1 MIRRCAIVGA
11 LTAAVLLAAPA
22 STLAG
27 DAYLK
32 LGLTFK
38 PDVGDFADRWMIHV
52 GSDWGVSEMVFVG
65 LEFQGAYR
73 SGTGYTIVP
82 ANVMVNC
89 LWKSET
95 EEIRP
100 YAGGGV
106 GMVSAYMKT
115 HFFGDTEHEWEY
127 EAGMQLM
134 GGVEFNRKWVVELRG
149 QRVLVEHAEFAWS
162 FLGGIRW

>member
-1 MIRRCAIVGA
+1 MMRRWAIVGA
-11 LTAAVLLAAPA
+11 LTAAVLLVAPT

-27 DAYLK
+27 DAFLK

-38 PDVGDFADRWMIHV
+38 PDVGGFSDRWMIHV
-52 GSDWGVSEMVFVG
+52 GSDWGVSEVVFVG
-65 LEFQGAYR
+65 LEFQSAYR
-73 SGTGYTIVP
+73 SDPGRTVVP

-89 LWKSET
+89 LWKSEA

-106 GMVSAYMKT
+106 GMVSAYVKT
-115 HFFGDTEHEWEY
+115 EFLGDTEHEWNY
-127 EAGMQLM
+127 NAGLQLM

-149 QRVLVEHAEFAWS
+149 QRVLEEGTKFAWS